1 MLWRV
6 SRLVQPMR
14 HGFTQGGIDAGL
26 PALPGGFECFEY
38 IGINPH
44 VQGRSLL
51 CSGGPARPRLMLA
64 CCQYAATAAAAV
76 GS

>member
-1 MLWRV
+1 
-6 SRLVQPMR
+6 
-14 HGFTQGGIDAGL
+14 L